1 MAATIPSIEPRSARA
16 GDTWAWT
23 RDLPDYPAGSWTLTY
38 LLYSAAGVWPITATA
53 DGDTHAV
60 AATQGETSQI
70 PAGRFDWTASV
81 SDGTDRYQ
89 VGSGAIQV
97 LPDLSSAASYDGR
110 SHARRML
117 DAINAIME
125 GRAGEG
131 DIDLVRTSFGD
142 RAAEFDLERLM
153 RMRQQYAWACQAEDN
168 AERLARGDQSGRYI
182 ATRFVG

>member
-23 RDLPDYPAGSWTLTY
+23 RDLPDYPAGTWTLTY

-60 AATQGETSQI
+60 AATPGETSQI
-70 PAGRFDWTASV
+70 PAGRYDWTAAV

-89 VGSGAIQV
+89 VGTGAIQI

-125 GRAGEG
+125 GRAGSG
-131 DIDLVRTSFGD
+131 DLDVVKAAFGD
-142 RAAEFDLERLM
+142 RGTDYDLPSLIKL
-153 RMRQQYAWACQAEDN
+153 RQQYASAVQAEDD
-168 AERLARGDQSGRYI
+168 AARIARGERSSRFI

>member
-16 GDTWAWT
+16 GDTWEWT
-23 RDLPDYPAGSWTLTY
+23 RDLADYPADTWTLTY
-38 LLYSAAGVWPITATA
+38 TVFSGAGVRPIVATA
-53 DGDTHAV
+53 DGTSYSIRV
-60 AATQGETSQI
+60 APGDSAQFA
-70 PAGRFDWTASV
+70 AGRWDWVAHVT
-81 SDGTDRYQ
+81 DGADRYQ
-89 VGSGAIQV
+89 AGSGVLTV
-97 LPDLSSAASYDGR
+97 LPDLTSAASYDGR

>member
-1 MAATIPSIEPRSARA
+1 MAATIPTVEPTAARA

-23 RDLPDYPAGSWTLTY
+23 RDLPDYPAASWTLTY

-53 DGDTHAV
+53 DGDTHSV
-60 AATQGETSQI
+60 AATPGETSQI
-70 PAGRFDWTASV
+70 PAGRYDWTASV

-89 VGSGAIQV
+89 VGSGVIQV

-117 DAINAIME
+117 DSINAIME
-125 GRAGEG
+125 GRASSG
-131 DIDLVRTSFGD
+131 DLDVVKSAFGD
-142 RAAEFDLERLM
+142 RGVDYDLNALIK
-153 RMRQQYAWACQAEDN
+153 MRQQYAAAVRAEDD
-168 AERLARGDQSGRYI
+168 AARIARGAQSSRLI